1 MEAGDADAGVYDDE
15 GLGPGVVADRFRG
28 GSLSGAGT
36 RGSRP
41 FGTRGKAELP
51 GRGLVEFE
59 RWRGFGIVGYGWC

>member
-15 GLGPGVVADRFRG
+15 GLGPGVVAERFRG
-28 GSLSGAGT
+28 GSLNGAGT

-41 FGTRGKAELP
+41 LGTRGKAELL

-59 RWRGFGIVGYGWC
+59 RWVGGGML